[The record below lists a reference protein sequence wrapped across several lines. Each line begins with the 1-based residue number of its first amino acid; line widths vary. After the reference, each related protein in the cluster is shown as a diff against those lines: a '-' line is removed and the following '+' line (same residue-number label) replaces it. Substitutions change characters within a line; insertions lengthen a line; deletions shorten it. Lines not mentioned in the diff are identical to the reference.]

1 MFFLRYESLKDYIRL
16 YPVNA
21 ALIAV
26 QLAAFAATSVS
37 GGLRDARVLLEFGGL
52 SALPPY
58 AGEYWR
64 LIASVFLHAGF
75 SHLLLNGF
83 VLYIFA
89 PPMERI
95 LGKMNY
101 LIFFLLCGIAGSLAS
116 LALERP
122 ELAVGSSG
130 AIYGLFGAYLHLVL
144 FRRILLDEGSRKTV
158 QVLIAIGLIYSV
170 LVSRVSFWAH
180 VGGAV
185 AGFLFVYPLL
195 SLRKSGLSGR
205 R

>member
-52 SALPPY
+52 SALPQY

-64 LIASVFLHAGF
+64 LVSSVFLHAGF

-83 VLYIFA
+83 VQYIFA

-95 LGKMNY
+95 LGKTKY
-101 LIFFLLCGIAGSLAS
+101 LAFFILCGTAGGLAS
-116 LALERP
+116 LSLERP
-122 ELAVGSSG
+122 ALAVGSSA

-144 FRRILLDEGSRKTV
+144 FRRIPLDEGSRKAV
-158 QVLIAIGLIYSV
+158 QVLIVIGLIYSV
-170 LVSRVSFWAH
+170 LVSRVSFWGH
-180 VGGAV
+180 VGGAI
-185 AGFLFVYPLL
+185 AGFLLVSPLL
-195 SLRKSGLSGR
+195 SLRHSAPGR